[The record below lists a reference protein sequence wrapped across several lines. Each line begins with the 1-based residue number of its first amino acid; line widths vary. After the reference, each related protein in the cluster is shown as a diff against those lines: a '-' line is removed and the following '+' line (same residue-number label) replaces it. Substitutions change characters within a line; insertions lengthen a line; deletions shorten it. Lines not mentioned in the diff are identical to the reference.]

1 MDKITYAGESFLTG
15 SAIAHALL
23 DYAQALAQT
32 ASSAMVPI
40 PTVDGAGQRV
50 RSEILLG
57 PASQILSTT
66 VSSEVAEV
74 EDADLVA
81 RLSEAANRL
90 RLDGP
95 AAPRPQLEDAAA
107 EEWPE
112 YEF

>member
-15 SAIAHALL
+15 SAIAHALM
-23 DYAQALAQT
+23 DYAQALAQV
-32 ASSAMVPI
+32 AGSAMVEFPAL
-40 PTVDGAGQRV
+40 DDAGEPV

-66 VSSEVAEV
+66 VSTDREEV

-81 RLSEAANRL
+81 RLARAADEL
-90 RLDGP
+90 RRDSP
-95 AAPRPQLEDAAA
+95 APMPGQIVSPLGED
-107 EEWPE
+107 WPD